1 MNFQY
6 KLYINVYVTCS
17 LNRRLK
23 LHDTKFKSLHRIV
36 CIKFTMH
43 CKSENVFEKNFWG
56 RGGSALNIL
65 IILKSKGEI
74 KREKRITKNI

>member
-6 KLYINVYVTCS
+6 KLYINVYVS

-23 LHDTKFKSLHRIV
+23 LHDTKFTSLHRIV

-43 CKSENVFEKNFWG
+43 CKSENVFENVFFWG
-56 RGGSALNIL
+56 GGIC
-65 IILKSKGEI
+65 I
-74 KREKRITKNI
+74 KDFNYTKE